1 MNLVDTIKRYKTANI
16 PCFIFGAPG
25 VGKSQQVHQAAEGK
39 RVTDVRLSML
49 DPVDL
54 RGLPTVERGENGAN
68 VAWARPEFIPQD
80 GEGILFFDELNTAP
94 VSVMNAALQIILDRK
109 CGPHK
114 LGDGWYICAAGN
126 KTAHRAHVQPLSA
139 PLRNR
144 FAIVNYEPDVKSWT
158 TWAFGAGVHDD
169 VVGFL
174 NFRPA
179 LLSTDSKDEYENF
192 ASPRAWER
200 VSALVKSGTD
210 DMEFV
215 AGLIGKGAAAEFDGY
230 RRELKDMPDIDA
242 LLSGKERFVH
252 NPKRVSVSYA
262 VAMGL
267 SSRLLRGDDK
277 FVSANADKACEI
289 AGVMP
294 PEITCLFIVRSM
306 VGSTAVRKAI
316 LSAKSAHKW
325 VTAHSELIDRY
336 GIRK

>member
-1 MNLVDTIKRYKTANI
+1 MNLVDTIKRYKAANI
-16 PCFIFGAPG
+16 PCMIFGAPG

-39 RVTDVRLSML
+39 KVIDIRLSML

-54 RGLPTVERGENGAN
+54 RGLPLVDRSDKGPNVE
-68 VAWARPEFIPQD
+68 WARPEFIPQD

-158 TWAFGAGVHDD
+158 TWAFGSGIHDD

-192 ASPRAWER
+192 ASPRSWER
-200 VSALVKSGTD
+200 VSTLIASGTD
-210 DMEFV
+210 DMDFV

-242 LLSGKERFVH
+242 LLTGRERFTH
-252 NPKRVSVSYA
+252 NPKRMSVSYA

-267 SSRLLRGDDK
+267 SSRLLRGDAK
-277 FVSANADKACEI
+277 FIAANADKACEI

-306 VGSTAVRKAI
+306 VGNNDVRKAI
-316 LSAKSAHKW
+316 LSAKAAHKW
-325 VTAHSELIDRY
+325 VTQHSELIDRY

>member
-1 MNLVDTIKRYKTANI
+1 MNLVDTIKIYRRANI

-39 RVTDVRLSML
+39 RVIDVRLSML

-54 RGLPTVERGENGAN
+54 RGLPLIERGESGAN
-68 VAWARPEFIPQD
+68 VAWARPDFIPQD
-80 GEGILFFDELNTAP
+80 GEGILFFDELNTA
-94 VSVMNAALQIILDRK
+94 SVAVQNAALQIILDRK
-109 CGPHK
+109 CGSHK
-114 LGDGWYICAAGN
+114 LGDGWYVCAAGN
-126 KTAHRAHVQPLSA
+126 KSSHRAHVQPMSA

-179 LLSTDSKDEYENF
+179 LLSTDPKDEYENF
-192 ASPRAWER
+192 ASPRAWDR
-200 VSALVKSGTD
+200 VSQLIGSGTD

-215 AGLIGKGAAAEFDGY
+215 TGIIGKGAAAEFDGY
-230 RRELKDMPDIDA
+230 RRELKDMPDLDA
-242 LLSGKERFVH
+242 LLAGKERFTH
-252 NPKRVSVSYA
+252 DPKRVSVSYA

-267 SSRLLRGDDK
+267 SSRLLRGDAK
-277 FVSANADKACEI
+277 FIAANTDRACEI
-289 AGVMP
+289 AATMP

-306 VGSTAVRKAI
+306 VGNMDVRKAV

-325 VTAHSELIDRY
+325 VTQHSELIDRY